1 MSTNLILY
9 SPIFLYQK
17 IGENF
22 QKKKKDENLVKFTL
36 EKKRR
41 IPNSF
46 GRKKRQN
53 VWNPILAFKYP
64 QNVLQEGQ

>member
-1 MSTNLILY
+1 MSTDLILY
-9 SPIFLYQK
+9 SPIFWYQK

-22 QKKKKDENLVKFTL
+22 QKKKRWKFSQIYTRN
-36 EKKRR
+36 KKR

>member
-1 MSTNLILY
+1 MSTDLILY
-9 SPIFLYQK
+9 SPIFWYQK

-22 QKKKKDENLVKFTL
+22 QKKKRWKFSQIYTR
-36 EKKRR
+36 KKKR